1 MDKLQEANE
10 LDKRINRLKTFK
22 RKYELIWK
30 AYQWD

>member
-22 RKYELIWK
+22 RKYELI
-30 AYQWD
+30 